1 MFQKIILITGFLGSG
16 KTYFINRLLDQSP
29 KERWGVIVNDF
40 GAQNIDITLLRN
52 ISSGIPA
59 YPVSNGCIC
68 CSAKDGLKNAFQFF
82 KNQSIENI
90 IIEASGLFNGS
101 DIYDICS
108 QTRHLFIACVL
119 DARDILTKRTLSIEA
134 KSQLQSADAIVLSH
148 LDELDALSVAE
159 AQSKAIVYNK
169 DAIILNNSQKD
180 IWEYLEA
187 QTQHDAE
194 QNHHHGHHHHEPTLS
209 ECELK
214 IPTMAD
220 KGSLDYLTYILSHA
234 PFGQILRAKGYIK
247 MGNQYYLL
255 QLTSYDYS
263 ATPVIE
269 SKEII
274 KLAGIVS
281 VFGYNLKVDEL
292 QFAVSNVK

>member
-16 KTYFINRLLDQSP
+16 KTYFINQLLDQSP
-29 KERWGVIVNDF
+29 NGRWGVIVNDF

-52 ISSGIPA
+52 ISQGIPA

-68 CSAKDGLKNAFQFF
+68 CSAKDGLNNAFVFF
-82 KNQSIENI
+82 KEQSVENI

-101 DIYDICS
+101 DIYNILS
-108 QTRHLFIACVL
+108 QTQQLFVACIL
-119 DARDILTKRTLSIEA
+119 DARDILTNRNLSIEA

-159 AQSKAIVYNK
+159 AQSKAIIYNEN
-169 DAIILNNSQKD
+169 AMILNNSQKD

-187 QTQHDAE
+187 ETQHDAE
-194 QNHHHGHHHHEPTLS
+194 ENHHHAHHHEPTLS

-247 MGNQYYLL
+247 VGCQYYLL

-263 ATPVIE
+263 ATPVAE

-274 KLAGIVS
+274 NLAGNIS
-281 VFGYNLKVDEL
+281 VFGYNLKVNEL
-292 QFAVSNVK
+292 QFALSNVK